1 VGAKKSSSEIKNIS
15 GSGPKIL
22 GDATIN
28 TENYGGKGR
37 FQA

>member
-22 GDATIN
+22 GDATN